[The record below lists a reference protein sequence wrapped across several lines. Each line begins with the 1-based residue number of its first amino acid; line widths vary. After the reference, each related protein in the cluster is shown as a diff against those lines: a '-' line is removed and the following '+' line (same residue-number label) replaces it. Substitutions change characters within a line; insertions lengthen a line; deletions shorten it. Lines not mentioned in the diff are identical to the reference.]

1 MEYNKRNIRNKS
13 YSFPK
18 DCSEK
23 QWQQINT
30 IKIPL
35 QAIKFVGVVYSFLDY
50 TGNINTSF

>member
-1 MEYNKRNIRNKS
+1 MEYNERNIRNKS